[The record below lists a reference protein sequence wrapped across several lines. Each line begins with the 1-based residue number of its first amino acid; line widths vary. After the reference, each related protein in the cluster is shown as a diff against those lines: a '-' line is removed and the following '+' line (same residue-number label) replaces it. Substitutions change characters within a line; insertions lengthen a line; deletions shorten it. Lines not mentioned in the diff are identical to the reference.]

1 MPPMWIG
8 IHTGLAHPN
17 IPAVSN
23 TVKNLEQVVV
33 GGAPDEL
40 DAHHAIVV
48 ARREPQRTSR
58 IRQPRAR
65 VRVTAARPQ

>member
-1 MPPMWIG
+1 MER

-33 GGAPDEL
+33 GGAPDGL
-40 DAHHAIVV
+40 DVRHAIAADDIDI
-48 ARREPQRTSR
+48 AR
-58 IRQPRAR
+58 
-65 VRVTAARPQ
+65 